1 MKKLIAA
8 LTAVLLPFLL
18 TGCELVRTVNL
29 QNRAIVQGVGID
41 WENGEYVVTMQIF
54 SPEGSGGQTIVDPS
68 KENAQVITCRGA
80 SVAEAVEKSALSQGK
95 EFYLGHNRILVLG
108 QSVTDQPLQGLLSY
122 FINSL
127 DSRPDIGMLATPG
140 KAADILNAGISQ
152 AILPAMGIEN
162 TIRNAEQ
169 SGLSQEVFLID
180 VLEELAQPHRSTVI
194 PYIALSQVEDDKKS
208 LHAIQL
214 EGFGIFGSDEYRGR
228 LQGDPVRGLLFL
240 RDSMHNAVYT
250 LQNEEYARAALQ
262 LYQSGT
268 RIVPEY
274 TDGKLVFTAEIESHW
289 TLVEKAMNPDRA
301 FTADTLTRLETLL
314 EETVAAEC
322 REAFRILVTDYASD
336 AFYLGDLVW
345 KEQPELW
352 EQLRV
357 DWPAGIQNSELV
369 CRVEARIDRTGLE
382 NVG

>member
-1 MKKLIAA
+1 MPAFPRPSCPRWGSRI
-8 LTAVLLPFLL
+8 PFG
-18 TGCELVRTVNL
+18 TR
-29 QNRAIVQGVGID
+29 NRAGCPRKCFLSTC
-41 WENGEYVVTMQIF
+41 WRSWR
-54 SPEGSGGQTIVDPS
+54 SPTALPS
-68 KENAQVITCRGA
+68 SPI
-80 SVAEAVEKSALSQGK
+80 
-95 EFYLGHNRILVLG
+95 
-108 QSVTDQPLQGLLSY
+108 
-122 FINSL
+122 
-127 DSRPDIGMLATPG
+127 SRFPRWRT
-140 KAADILNAGISQ
+140 
-152 AILPAMGIEN
+152 
-162 TIRNAEQ
+162 T
-169 SGLSQEVFLID
+169 
-180 VLEELAQPHRSTVI
+180 
-194 PYIALSQVEDDKKS
+194 KKS

-214 EGFGIFGSDEYRGR
+214 EGFGIFGSDGYRGR